1 MIDVGIP
8 HLYTLAGTRSA
19 LGQRRLRRSFLNAI
33 EFLQP
38 FLVLFGLIALG
49 SFIAHLQIL
58 DIRTVQQ
65 ISRLVVDVTLP
76 AAILVAVATEL
87 TIDMLRAAPLVVL
100 SGVAL
105 GLTTYALGLGMARLT
120 HQPPPRRGVM
130 AFACGCSNTGFLGIP
145 LVGAVFGPAAAVL
158 AVLIDFATTINIFTF
173 GVAGLDRA
181 ETRIDVRR
189 LILNLLNPM
198 FLALVL
204 GVGWSALGWG
214 LPSPVTAL
222 LRVVGDT
229 TTPLAMIVLGHMLY
243 SARER
248 VQAAARYIG
257 PVALIRLVIA
267 PALMV
272 AAISLGPGALL
283 RLPAETQAVIVLQ
296 AAMPTAML
304 TPVLAQQ
311 YDADVPYGVS
321 AAVLTTLIA
330 MITLPLIAL
339 GTRHFLLG

>member
-1 MIDVGIP
+1 
-8 HLYTLAGTRSA
+8 
-19 LGQRRLRRSFLNAI
+19 LNTI

-49 SFIAHLQIL
+49 SFIAYLQIL
-58 DIRTVQQ
+58 DAHAVRQ

-76 AAILVAVATEL
+76 AAILVAVITEL
-87 TIDMLRAAPLVVL
+87 TMDMLRAAPLMVL

-105 GLTTYALGLGMARLT
+105 GLTAYALGLGVARFT
-120 HQPPPRRGVM
+120 NQPPPRRGVM

-158 AVLIDFATTINIFTF
+158 AVLVDFATTINIFTF
-173 GVAGLDRA
+173 GVAGLDRSA
-181 ETRIDVRR
+181 AHVAPHADAPRNDTPRIDVRR
-189 LILNLLNPM
+189 LIINLLNPM

-204 GVGWSALGWG
+204 AVGWSALGWG
-214 LPSPVTAL
+214 LPSPVAAL
-222 LRVVGDT
+222 LGAVGDT

-243 SARER
+243 SARDR
-248 VQAAARYIG
+248 VQAAARHVG
-257 PVALIRLVIA
+257 PVALIRLLIA
-267 PALMV
+267 PTLMI
-272 AAISLGPGALL
+272 AAIYLVPGIVLQLSPEA
-283 RLPAETQAVIVLQ
+283 RAVIVLQ

-330 MITLPLIAL
+330 MITLPLTAL
-339 GTRHFLLG
+339 GIRHFLIG